1 LLYLHSI
8 GHFHPGNVID
18 NEFLSSLDIGVDP
31 GWVEERVGIL
41 ERRTT
46 LSLDYIRRTRNLDT
60 RAAVEGST
68 ISTTEMARQAAGLAL
83 QRAGLEPNAIQMVI
97 AGGCC
102 PEMLIPAEA
111 SRVAA
116 ILGIGAVAFDVS
128 AACASF
134 VAQIHFVSQ
143 MRPES
148 LPDYVLVVSVEAF
161 TRTINY
167 SDRQTSVLFG
177 DGATAAILS
186 PRVNSATR
194 ILSSSFRTDPSGQ
207 DQITIRAGGH
217 FAQDGHRVQ
226 LFAIRKT
233 VETVEQIDPSYS
245 EENGQGRS
253 EKYFIGHQANLRMLE
268 AVCRRLRVPAENHLS
283 NVERFGNC
291 GAAGAPSVLS
301 QNWDTLGPCAIN
313 LAVVGSGLSWGGLR
327 ICKSAQDRN

>member
-1 LLYLHSI
+1 LLYLHGV
-8 GHFHPGNVID
+8 GHFHPENVID
-18 NEFLSSLDIGVDP
+18 NPFLCSLDIGVDP

-46 LSLDYIRRTRNLDT
+46 LSLDYIRQTRNLDA
-60 RAAVEGST
+60 RAATEGST
-68 ISTTEMARQAAGLAL
+68 TSTIEMAQRAAELAL
-83 QRAGLEPNAIQMVI
+83 RRASLEPSAIKMVI

-116 ILGIGAVAFDVS
+116 VLGMDALAFDVS

-134 VAQIHFVSQ
+134 VAQVHFVSQ
-143 MRPES
+143 MRPEV
-148 LPDYVLVVSVEAF
+148 LPDFVLIVSVEAF
-161 TRTINY
+161 THSINY
-167 SDRQTSVLFG
+167 SDRQTSILFG

-186 PRVNSATR
+186 PRIASSTR
-194 ILSSSFRTDPSGQ
+194 ILSSSFHTDPSGQ

-226 LFAIRKT
+226 MFAIRKT
-233 VETVEQIDPSYS
+233 VETLNHLDQGHSG
-245 EENGQGRS
+245 ENGHARPD
-253 EKYFIGHQANLRMLE
+253 EYFIGHQANLRMLE
-268 AVCRRLRVPAENHLS
+268 AVCRRCNLAPQSHLS

-301 QNWDTLGPCAIN
+301 QNWDALPPCAIN
-313 LAVVGSGLSWGGLR
+313 MAVVGSGLSWGGLR
-327 ICKSAQDRN
+327 ICKSAQVQN